1 MSTERIYV
9 DARIIALQQEEGG
22 GGIPDGDKGGT
33 ASAVQLEFM
42 RLYLETDY

>member
-22 GGIPDGDKGGT
+22 GVTDGDKGGT